1 MVYLEAASVPAF
13 ERLARELAAHG
24 APQRLQRAARRALR
38 DEERHTRM
46 ASALADHMANTAGP
60 VGGGAA
66 RVPLPRVRRGRVRSL
81 ESIAR
86 ENAVEGCVLET
97 YAAAVAM
104 AQSMSAAQPRVRTT
118 MRKIGADEMRHA
130 DLAWEVARWL
140 ERRLAPEARARVV
153 AARRGAARAL
163 VKSAGRRVHPNLVAQ
178 LGLPAAPAAKA
189 LAVDLASCLWDMA
202 EWDMGDMR

>member
-1 MVYLEAASVPAF
+1 MVYLEAASIPAF

-46 ASALADHMANTAGP
+46 ASALADHMA
-60 VGGGAA
+60 GGAA
-66 RVPLPRVRRGRVRSL
+66 GARAARPRVRKGRVRSL
-81 ESIAR
+81 EAIAR

-104 AQSMSAAQPRVRTT
+104 AQSMSAAQPRVRRA

-130 DLAWEVARWL
+130 DLAWDVARWL
-140 ERRLAPEARARVV
+140 DRRLTPEARARVV
-153 AARRGAARAL
+153 AARRGAGRAL
-163 VKSAGRRVHPNLVAQ
+163 VKSAGRPVHPNLVAQ
-178 LGLPAAPAAKA
+178 LGLPAAPAARA
-189 LAVDLASCLWDMA
+189 LAADLASCLWDDDDMG
-202 EWDMGDMR
+202 WDMGDMR